1 MLGRGARDLK
11 LLCYNLL
18 QAFHFCEDSFMNKND
33 PRYNHKMG
41 PVIWK
46 EQWRKGSQVCLVQ
59 HLATLKDLLQQ
70 LPRDLAY
77 YNNFL
82 EI

>member
-1 MLGRGARDLK
+1 
-11 LLCYNLL
+11 
-18 QAFHFCEDSFMNKND
+18 MNKND

-59 HLATLKDLLQQ
+59 RLAALK
-70 LPRDLAY
+70 
-77 YNNFL
+77 